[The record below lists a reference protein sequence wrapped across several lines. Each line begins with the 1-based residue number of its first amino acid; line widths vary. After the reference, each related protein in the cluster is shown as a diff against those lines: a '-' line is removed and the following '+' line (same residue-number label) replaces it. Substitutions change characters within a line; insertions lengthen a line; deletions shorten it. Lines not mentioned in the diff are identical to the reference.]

1 MIKAFAKFFV
11 KLYFS
16 FPIQLVLDHFK
27 RNLGLIF
34 IWVLF
39 MLTVS
44 GQIGKVYGVSF
55 LFLDPEYVGKVNF
68 WSFLMVG
75 LAFGNFIVAFH
86 ITCYILDGH
95 KYKFIGILE
104 RPFGKFS
111 LNNSLIPIIALTVYI
126 VWIIRF
132 QIDNENTTGMDLFL
146 MILGLVVGVFFMTFL
161 LYAYFKFTNKDI
173 FKFLAGSVDKRLKK
187 TRLNREKALKKLKE
201 SKQGDQYVR
210 SYIDLRFKVC
220 STNNLYGFYNKEAV
234 LRVFDQNHFNSV
246 VIEILIIILIF
257 MLGIFMDNRLFQLPA
272 AASCLLIFSIMVM
285 LGGAISYWF
294 RGWGITFMLG
304 LALFV
309 NFMMRSGVI
318 KGDYRAAGLAYE
330 PQVSYDLDNL
340 NILNSPENFDR
351 DKGQVIGVLENWKG
365 KFEEDKPKMIFLTV
379 SGGGQRAALWVF
391 NGMQKADSVLNGE
404 LMNHTVL
411 ITGASGGIIGS
422 AYFRELYR
430 RKVVGQDINLQS
442 EGYLENIARD
452 NLNPIIFSL
461 LVSDLFVRYQ
471 RFEYDGKSYR
481 KDRGYAFEKKLNEN
495 TGFVLDRKLSDYKK
509 SELNADIPMLLLS
522 PTIVNDGRKLYVSP
536 LNMSFM
542 NSSEDTL
549 GNGGL
554 KIRGVDFNRLFEDQ
568 DSEDL
573 SFLTALRMSA
583 SFPYITPRISL
594 PSEPPVEIMDAGISD
609 NFGISD
615 AIRFIYVFREWI
627 EENTS
632 GVVFLT
638 IRDTRKVEPIE
649 EQRNPSL
656 MDKVVYP
663 IASVYNNLANIQDIN
678 NDREIE
684 FAQGLLDIPID
695 LVELEYNTS
704 TLIEDQKFASD
715 QQKAERKEIERASLS
730 WHLTTKEKR
739 NIIDNIELPNNQ
751 EALKRLQEIVHQ
763 KED

>member
-1 MIKAFAKFFV
+1 MIKALAKFFV
-11 KLYFS
+11 ALYFS

-27 RNLGLIF
+27 RNIGLIS

-39 MLTVS
+39 IMTIS

-55 LFLDPEYVGKVNF
+55 LFLDPEYVGQVSF

-75 LAFGNFIVAFH
+75 LAFGNFTVAFH

-95 KYKFIGILE
+95 KYQFIGILE

-111 LNNSLIPIIALTVYI
+111 INNSIIPLVSLILYVALIIKFQLNNE
-126 VWIIRF
+126 
-132 QIDNENTTGMDLFL
+132 DTTAMDLML
-146 MILGLVVGVFFMTFL
+146 MITGLVVGVIIMIFA
-161 LYAYFKFTNKDI
+161 LYAYFRFTNKDI
-173 FKFLAGSVDKRLKK
+173 FRFLAGSVDKRLKK
-187 TRLNREKALKKLKE
+187 TRINREKALKKLKE
-201 SKQGDQYVR
+201 TRQEDQYVK
-210 SYIDLRFKVC
+210 SYLDMRLKPC
-220 STNNLYGFYNKEAV
+220 STRSLFGFYNKEAV
-234 LRVFDQNHFNSV
+234 LKVFDQNHFNSV

-257 MLGIFMDNRLFQLPA
+257 MLGIFMDNSLFQIPA
-272 AASCLLIFSIMVM
+272 AASCLLIFSILVM

-294 RGWGITFMLG
+294 RGWGLTFMIG
-304 LALFV
+304 LFLLI
-309 NFMMRSGVI
+309 NFMMRTGVI

-330 PQVSYDLDNL
+330 PKAKYNLENL
-340 NILNSPENFDR
+340 NLLNSPKNIDQ
-351 DKGQVIGVLENWKG
+351 DKQQTLQVLENWKS
-365 KFEEDKPKMIFLTV
+365 KFEEEKPKMIFLTV
-379 SGGGQRAALWVF
+379 SGGGQRAALWVM
-391 NGMQKADSVLNGE
+391 NGLQKSDSVLNGQ
-404 LMNHTVL
+404 LMKHTVM
-411 ITGASGGIIGS
+411 ISGASGGIIGS

-430 RKVVGQDINLQS
+430 RKLVGQDINLQS
-442 EGYLENIARD
+442 REYLDNISRD
-452 NLNPIIFSL
+452 NLNPIIFSF

-495 TGFVLDRKLSDYKK
+495 TNFVLDRKLSDYREP
-509 SELNADIPMLLLS
+509 ELNADIPMLLLS

-536 LNMSFM
+536 LHVSYM

-554 KIRGVDFNRLFEDQ
+554 KIRGVDFNRLFANQEA
-568 DSEDL
+568 EDL

-615 AIRFIYVFREWI
+615 ALRFVYVFREWI
-627 EENTS
+627 EDNTS
-632 GVVFLT
+632 GVIFLT
-638 IRDTRKVEPIE
+638 IRDTRKVQPIE

-656 MDKVVYP
+656 LDKVVYP
-663 IASVYNNLANIQDIN
+663 IASVYNNLSNIQDIN
-678 NDREIE
+678 NDRDIE
-684 FAQGLLDIPID
+684 FAKGLLNIPLD
-695 LVELEYNTS
+695 LVELEYNTFS
-704 TLIEDQKFASD
+704 LLEDQKFASE

-739 NIIDNIELPNNQ
+739 NIIDNIRLENNR
-751 EALKRLQEIVHQ
+751 EALSRLKTLVQE
-763 KED
+763 